1 MPYVTQIPSSL
12 ITVGVDGSIAFVPD
26 TSLLNA
32 FESSQEFERYDVEAT
47 NGTTLQNGD
56 EIATVTSDGTTL
68 ASGTYLGSAEINNA
82 LVTVGIPALANV
94 SLQVNP
100 IAGDIFEGDDGE
112 YYFLSDEPVDD
123 AHIAVTASI
132 TVAGT
137 PVEVTAPISEIND
150 QLADAVAAVPLAGP
164 AAAATIRGT
173 GNLLQSTANTAIVTL
188 DYDASGELVLSDDEV
203 VPCFL
208 RGTMIETAD
217 GPVAVESLKVGDLVR
232 TMDHGLQPLRWIGCA
247 RLDASALQRKPKLR
261 PIRVRAGALGQ
272 GMPES
277 DLFLSP
283 QHRVLVRSQIAQR
296 MFCADEVLVAAT
308 HLTEI
313 DGIEVVEDDT
323 DVVYYHMLFD
333 RHEVVFSN
341 GAATEAMYTG
351 DQAMKAVGEIA
362 RAEIFAL
369 FPQLQDRRESAASAK
384 PIASGRKARNM
395 VARHVRNG
403 RELVAE
409 PGA

>member
-12 ITVGVDGSIAFVPD
+12 ITVGVDGSIAFVPG

-137 PVEVTAPISEIND
+137 PVEVTAPISEITD

-217 GPVAVESLKVGDLVR
+217 GPVAVESLKVGDLIR

-283 QHRVLVRSQIAQR
+283 QHRVLVRSPIAQR
-296 MFCADEVLVAAT
+296 MFGASELLVAAKQM
-308 HLTEI
+308 TEMP
-313 DGIEVVEDDT
+313 GIEPAADLDEVT
-323 DVVYYHMLFD
+323 YLHLMFD
-333 RHEVVFSN
+333 QHEIVLSN
-341 GAATEAMYTG
+341 GAETESLYPG
-351 DQAMKAVGEIA
+351 PQALLSLGPVAE
-362 RAEIFAL
+362 EIFTL
-369 FPQLQDRRESAASAK
+369 FPDLRDRSDAFPAARPFATGK
-384 PIASGRKARNM
+384 R
-395 VARHVRNG
+395 ARH
-403 RELVAE
+403 LVDRHNANAR
-409 PGA
+409 PLVV

>member
-1 MPYVTQIPSSL
+1 ML
-12 ITVGVDGSIAFVPD
+12 
-26 TSLLNA
+26 
-32 FESSQEFERYDVEAT
+32 R
-47 NGTTLQNGD
+47 
-56 EIATVTSDGTTL
+56 
-68 ASGTYLGSAEINNA
+68 
-82 LVTVGIPALANV
+82 LANV

-137 PVEVTAPISEIND
+137 PVEVTAPISEITD

-283 QHRVLVRSQIAQR
+283 QHRVLVRSPIAQR
-296 MFCADEVLVAAT
+296 MFGTDEVLVAAKQ
-308 HLTEI
+308 LLEV
-313 DGIEVVEDDT
+313 DGIDLAGDMAEIEYFHFLLDGHSIVV
-323 DVVYYHMLFD
+323 
-333 RHEVVFSN
+333 SN
-341 GAATEAMYTG
+341 GAETETMFTG
-351 DQAMKAVGEIA
+351 PEALKSVGRQARREILD
-362 RAEIFAL
+362 L
-369 FPQLQDRRESAASAK
+369 FPELADADYRPVPARELA
-384 PIASGRKARNM
+384 PGRKARQL
-395 VARHVRNG
+395 ASRHARNG
-403 RELVAE
+403 SALIEQ
-409 PGA
+409 

>member
-1 MPYVTQIPSSL
+1 
-12 ITVGVDGSIAFVPD
+12 GVDGSIAFVPG

-137 PVEVTAPISEIND
+137 PVEVTAPISEITD

-164 AAAATIRGT
+164 AAAATIREPAT
-173 GNLLQSTANTAIVTL
+173 CCRARRTPQSSPSITTLPANLS
-188 DYDASGELVLSDDEV
+188 
-203 VPCFL
+203 
-208 RGTMIETAD
+208 
-217 GPVAVESLKVGDLVR
+217 
-232 TMDHGLQPLRWIGCA
+232 
-247 RLDASALQRKPKLR
+247 
-261 PIRVRAGALGQ
+261 
-272 GMPES
+272 
-277 DLFLSP
+277 
-283 QHRVLVRSQIAQR
+283 
-296 MFCADEVLVAAT
+296 
-308 HLTEI
+308 
-313 DGIEVVEDDT
+313 
-323 DVVYYHMLFD
+323 
-333 RHEVVFSN
+333 
-341 GAATEAMYTG
+341 
-351 DQAMKAVGEIA
+351 
-362 RAEIFAL
+362 
-369 FPQLQDRRESAASAK
+369 
-384 PIASGRKARNM
+384 
-395 VARHVRNG
+395 
-403 RELVAE
+403 
-409 PGA
+409 